1 MKITD
6 EFDIIFRMLLLQNFQ
21 LLITEINQNSF
32 EWIIRDD
39 YNHNLRL
46 FGDETH

>member
-21 LLITEINQNSF
+21 LLITEINKNSF
-32 EWIIRDD
+32 E
-39 YNHNLRL
+39 
-46 FGDETH
+46 

>member
-32 EWIIRDD
+32 E
-39 YNHNLRL
+39 
-46 FGDETH
+46 